1 MPAKRQNAARRV
13 ASRTTP
19 AHIDDGWRTRVHK
32 PTETDP
38 KKREAAI
45 DRAASRIKTSA
56 RIDTI
61 SSGRD

>member
-1 MPAKRQNAARRV
+1 MAIKIQNAARRV
-13 ASRTTP
+13 ASRTTRV
-19 AHIDDGWRTRVHK
+19 AVDDGWRARVHK

-45 DRAASRIKTSA
+45 DRAASRIKTTA
-56 RIDTI
+56 RIDTL

>member
-1 MPAKRQNAARRV
+1 MAAKRQNAARRV
-13 ASRTTP
+13 ASRTTHV
-19 AHIDDGWRTRVHK
+19 AVEDGWRARVHK

-45 DRAASRIKTSA
+45 DRAASRIKTTA
-56 RIDTI
+56 RIDTL